1 MANYEKMVV
10 ALLDPSNISKAGL
23 ASSPYVLRKIIAA
36 DPKIRTLISAGE
48 RIIPL
53 IQNEVS
59 KEDQL
64 DGITLAAFAF
74 IVESVRAEAAPE
86 IFGKVFR
93 KKVEDP
99 DPFFV
104 HFAAHAIR
112 SGLRLPVKPLEMHYS
127 RSELIETQNQIS

>member
-1 MANYEKMVV
+1 M
-10 ALLDPSNISKAGL
+10 
-23 ASSPYVLRKIIAA
+23 
-36 DPKIRTLISAGE
+36 ISAGE

-53 IQNEVS
+53 IQDEVS
-59 KEDQL
+59 KADQL

-86 IFGKVFR
+86 IFRKVFR

-127 RSELIETQNQIS
+127 THIRHLFCV